1 MDLNADRAI
10 AFASAVVAGAALFV
24 AVWQG
29 ILMRRH
35 NRISVRPNLRFDLP
49 LDDGPLRAIIRNTA
63 YGPAYVQRVVLAV
76 DDAEV
81 EGSLTEALR
90 TAFLKL
96 GLNGLTVYGNV
107 PYEGTSIAAGEEY
120 PLFTLVNTKE
130 GDPLRERAV
139 SEIRRLSVQLSFTSI
154 YGEKF
159 NNRAVFAYVLR

>member
-10 AFASAVVAGAALFV
+10 AFASAAVAGAALVV

-29 ILMRRH
+29 VLMRRH

-49 LDDGPLRAIIRNTA
+49 LDHGPLRAIIRNTA
-63 YGPAYVQRVVLAV
+63 YGPAYVQRIALAV
-76 DDAEV
+76 DGVEI
-81 EGSLTEALR
+81 EGSLTDALR

-96 GLNGLTVYGNV
+96 GLEGLTVYGNV
-107 PYEGTSIAAGEEY
+107 PYVGTSIAAGEEY
-120 PLFTLVNTKE
+120 PLFTLVNTTE

-139 SEIRRLSVQLSFTSI
+139 DEIRRLSLDLTYTSI

-159 NNRAVFAYVLR
+159 SNRAVFAYVLR